1 MHSNSILS
9 LCPPFP
15 LSPTHP
21 TKFCNFI
28 HLIARRSDCADAM
41 ASKRAWS
48 WKEDYREV
56 VSDAVRRSKEGSVRA
71 PLRIRVLT
79 YNILANR
86 LAEEHYWQLYQGIP
100 KWILDFNFRLRN
112 LCAELELCK
121 PDVVCLQVRPS
132 RRPITQKIRYPPNR
146 ARQDEENQ
154 GERAP
159 KGEPPP
165 LLPRPLA
172 LLSPELIAARA
183 MAPFSHHHLSLS
195 LSLSLSQGGRGVRTG
210 QQGARGAG
218 LCRGVCAADRAT

>member
-1 MHSNSILS
+1 
-9 LCPPFP
+9 
-15 LSPTHP
+15 
-21 TKFCNFI
+21 
-28 HLIARRSDCADAM
+28 M

-86 LAEEHYWQLYQGIP
+86 LVEEHYWQLYQGIP
-100 KWILDFNFRLRN
+100 KWILDFNYRLRN

-132 RRPITQKIRYPPNR
+132 RRPITKKFQAKR
-146 ARQDEENQ
+146 AGQDEENQ

-195 LSLSLSQGGRGVRTG
+195 LSVSLSLSRRSRGSNRS
-210 QQGARGAG
+210 AR
-218 LCRGVCAADRAT
+218 R

>member
-1 MHSNSILS
+1 MRNSESLVTATLAAGPTATAIITFDALQTIFSLFVLHSH
-9 LCPPFP
+9 
-15 LSPTHP
+15 SPTHP

-28 HLIARRSDCADAM
+28 HWIADRIAEAM

-132 RRPITQKIRYPPNR
+132 RRPITKN
-146 ARQDEENQ
+146 
-154 GERAP
+154 
-159 KGEPPP
+159 
-165 LLPRPLA
+165 
-172 LLSPELIAARA
+172 
-183 MAPFSHHHLSLS
+183 
-195 LSLSLSQGGRGVRTG
+195 
-210 QQGARGAG
+210 
-218 LCRGVCAADRAT
+218 

>member
-1 MHSNSILS
+1 MHSKSYSLSLSSILT
-9 LCPPFP
+9 L
-15 LSPTHP
+15 THP
-21 TKFCNFI
+21 PTPTGIPQNSATSSGEDW
-28 HLIARRSDCADAM
+28 IARRSDCAEAM

-100 KWILDFNFRLRN
+100 KWILDFNYRLRN

-132 RRPITQKIRYPPNR
+132 RRPITKN
-146 ARQDEENQ
+146 
-154 GERAP
+154 
-159 KGEPPP
+159 
-165 LLPRPLA
+165 
-172 LLSPELIAARA
+172 
-183 MAPFSHHHLSLS
+183 
-195 LSLSLSQGGRGVRTG
+195 
-210 QQGARGAG
+210 
-218 LCRGVCAADRAT
+218 

>member
-9 LCPPFP
+9 LSSI
-15 LSPTHP
+15 LTHP
-21 TKFCNFI
+21 PTPQNSATSSTGSPGDR
-28 HLIARRSDCADAM
+28 IAEAM

-86 LAEEHYWQLYQGIP
+86 LVEEHYWQLYQGIP

-112 LCAELELCK
+112 LCAELELSK

-132 RRPITQKIRYPPNR
+132 RRPITKNYKPNAPVR
-146 ARQDEENQ
+146 TRRTKARGPRKEN
-154 GERAP
+154 
-159 KGEPPP
+159 
-165 LLPRPLA
+165 L
-172 LLSPELIAARA
+172 LLS
-183 MAPFSHHHLSLS
+183 FQGHLPCCLLS
-195 LSLSLSQGGRGVRTG
+195 
-210 QQGARGAG
+210 
-218 LCRGVCAADRAT
+218 

>member
-1 MHSNSILS
+1 MMRHSA
-9 LCPPFP
+9 
-15 LSPTHP
+15 
-21 TKFCNFI
+21 
-28 HLIARRSDCADAM
+28 IARRSDFAEAM

-100 KWILDFNFRLRN
+100 KWILDFNYRLRN

-132 RRPITQKIRYPPNR
+132 RRPITKN
-146 ARQDEENQ
+146 
-154 GERAP
+154 
-159 KGEPPP
+159 
-165 LLPRPLA
+165 
-172 LLSPELIAARA
+172 
-183 MAPFSHHHLSLS
+183 
-195 LSLSLSQGGRGVRTG
+195 
-210 QQGARGAG
+210 
-218 LCRGVCAADRAT
+218 

>member
-9 LCPPFP
+9 LSSI
-15 LSPTHP
+15 LTHP
-21 TKFCNFI
+21 PTPQNSATSSTGSPGDR
-28 HLIARRSDCADAM
+28 IAEAM

-56 VSDAVRRSKEGSVRA
+56 VSDVVRRSKEGSVRA

-100 KWILDFNFRLRN
+100 KWILDFNYRLRN

-132 RRPITQKIRYPPNR
+132 RRPITKNYKPNAPVR
-146 ARQDEENQ
+146 TRRTKARGPRKEN
-154 GERAP
+154 
-159 KGEPPP
+159 
-165 LLPRPLA
+165 L
-172 LLSPELIAARA
+172 LLS
-183 MAPFSHHHLSLS
+183 FQGHLPCCLLS
-195 LSLSLSQGGRGVRTG
+195 
-210 QQGARGAG
+210 
-218 LCRGVCAADRAT
+218 